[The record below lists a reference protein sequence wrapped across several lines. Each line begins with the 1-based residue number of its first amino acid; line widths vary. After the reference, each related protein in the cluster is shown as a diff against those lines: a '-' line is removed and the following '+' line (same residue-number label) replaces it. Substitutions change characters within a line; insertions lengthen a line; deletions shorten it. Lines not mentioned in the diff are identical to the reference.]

1 MRIGVVGSGAMGS
14 LFGARLI
21 EAGAKPEDVVLVDID
36 RPHIEAMQAR
46 GLIFEDGVA
55 TRQVVVNATTDHGQ
69 AGKADLIIFFCKHP
83 QTRQAIRDA
92 IPMMHEDTY
101 VWTPQNGI
109 GNVEL
114 IAEIVPANRIAKG
127 LTSSTSIV
135 TAPGRIKTNFHGTTE
150 TFIWPMDGGNHPRL
164 AEMAELLTA
173 AGLPAT
179 LAPDI
184 DYRIWRKLC
193 VNTTLT
199 ALTAAVNTAIGPIG
213 ESEAG
218 QRLMRAIVAEV
229 VAVANAHGIGLQF
242 DDAFGYV
249 EELREKAF
257 EHIGS
262 TTMDM
267 QAKRPTEIE
276 AMCGAVAREGARL
289 GISTPVNA
297 VVADIVRIL
306 EATRAQRLPVPI
318 WRSTSATTMPKES
331 ATTPGR

>member
-1 MRIGVVGSGAMGS
+1 MKIGIVGAGAMGS

-21 EAGAKPEDVVLVDID
+21 EGGARRDDVILVDID
-36 RPHIEAMQAR
+36 RPHIAAMQER
-46 GLIFEDGVA
+46 GLIFDDGGA
-55 TRQVVVNATTDHGQ
+55 TRTVSVNATADHAG
-69 AGKADLIIFFCKHP
+69 AGKADVIVLFCKHP
-83 QTRQAIRDA
+83 QTWQAIRDA
-92 IPMMHEDTY
+92 IPMMRDDTY

-114 IAEIVPANRIAKG
+114 IAEIVPSCRIAKG
-127 LTSSTSIV
+127 LTSSTSMV

-150 TFIWPMDGGNHPRL
+150 TFIQPLDGGVHKRL
-164 AEMAELLTA
+164 EELAELLTA
-173 AGLPAT
+173 SGLPST

-193 VNTTLT
+193 VNATLT
-199 ALTAAVNTAIGPIG
+199 ALTAITNTAIGPVG

-218 QRLMRAIVAEV
+218 QRLIHTIVNEV
-229 VAVANAHGIGLQF
+229 VAVANAQGIGLQF
-242 DDAFGYV
+242 EDAFGYV
-249 EELREKAF
+249 EGLRRKAF

-289 GISTPVNA
+289 GVSTPANA
-297 VVADIVRIL
+297 VVADIVRVL
-306 EATRAQRLPVPI
+306 EATRAGRLPGSI
-318 WRSTSATTMPKES
+318 
-331 ATTPGR
+331 

>member
-1 MRIGVVGSGAMGS
+1 MRIGVVGAGAMGS
-14 LFGARLI
+14 LFGARLV
-21 EAGAKPEDVVLVDID
+21 EAGARREDVVLVDIN

-46 GLIFEDGVA
+46 GLIFEDGAETRTVA
-55 TRQVVVNATTDHGQ
+55 VNATADHGR
-69 AGKADLIIFFCKHP
+69 AGKADLIVLFCKHP
-83 QTRQAIRDA
+83 QTPQAIRDA
-92 IPMMHEDTY
+92 IPMMHEETY

-114 IAEIVPANRIAKG
+114 IAEIVPGGRIAKG

-135 TAPGRIKTNFHGTTE
+135 TAPGRIRTNFQGATE
-150 TFIWPMDGGNHPRL
+150 TFIWPVDGGEHPRL
-164 AEMAELLTA
+164 AEVAELLTA
-173 AGLPAT
+173 AGLPTT

-193 VNTTLT
+193 VNTSLT

-229 VAVANAHGIGLQF
+229 VAVANARGIGLQF

-249 EELREKAF
+249 EDLRHKAF
-257 EHIGS
+257 AHIGS

-267 QAKRPTEIE
+267 QAGRPTEIE
-276 AMCGAVAREGARL
+276 AMCGAVVREGERL
-289 GISTPVNA
+289 GIATPANA
-297 VVADIVRIL
+297 VIADIVRIL
-306 EATRAQRLPVPI
+306 EATRAQRLPVPV
-318 WRSTSATTMPKES
+318 
-331 ATTPGR
+331 